1 MNKIQIKGDKL
12 TYRATPK
19 HCFDYDLAE
28 VTAYVDQESREILTD
43 LVLSSELI
51 SKFNL
56 MENVKGSEEIKLLNS
71 TPTLQAATNCGRTP
85 SGGVVFLDE
94 TITTKRVKI
103 EEIYCNEDL
112 NSKWTQLYNK
122 SGANAQDENQ
132 PDFADIMISYYR
144 QKAMKRT
151 QDLVILGD
159 TASLDSNLAH
169 IDGLVKLWENDAD
182 LNVIGTPETS
192 ITVSNA
198 FDLAITLHEGIPEVL
213 LDNEVEVEIWVGRET
228 YRKIINNVYNDN
240 NFHYTIEEETGSMP
254 SFILPTTNT
263 RVRSIPQFTGTDN
276 MYAVP
281 YEYVFFATD
290 LSSDV
295 DGFEFKYS
303 VYADELYFGTK
314 WRVGVQYVFPEYFTR
329 LRLTPTS

>member
-1 MNKIQIKGDKL
+1 MDKIKLKGQKL
-12 TYRATPK
+12 TYSPTPK
-19 HCFDYDLAE
+19 HTFDYDLAE
-28 VTAYVDQESREILTD
+28 VSSYVDQESREILTD
-43 LVLSSELI
+43 LTLSSELI

-56 MENVKGSEEIKLLNS
+56 MENVKGSEEIKLLESN
-71 TPTLQAATNCGRTP
+71 PTLQAATNCGRTP

-94 TITTKRVKI
+94 TVTTKRVKI

-122 SGANAQDENQ
+122 AGANRQDEEQ

-159 TASLDSNLAH
+159 TASVDSNLAH
-169 IDGLVKLWENDAD
+169 IDGLVKLWTNDAE
-182 LNVIGTPETS
+182 LNVIGTSETEF
-192 ITVSNA
+192 TNSNA
-198 FDLAITLHEGIPEVL
+198 FDLAIKCHEGIPEVL

-228 YRKIINNVYNDN
+228 YRKIVNNIYNDN
-240 NFHYTIEEETGSMP
+240 NFHYSIEEETGSMP

-263 RVRSIPQFTGTDN
+263 RVRSIPQFTGTN
-276 MYAVP
+276 YMFAVP
-281 YEYVFFATD
+281 YEYVFYGTD

-303 VYADELYFGTK
+303 TYKDELYFGTK
-314 WRVGVQYVFPEYFTR
+314 WRVGVNYVFSQYFTW
-329 LRLTPTS
+329 LKLTPTS

>member
-1 MNKIQIKGDKL
+1 MDKIKLKGQKL
-12 TYRATPK
+12 TYSPTPK
-19 HCFDYDLAE
+19 HTFDYDLAE
-28 VTAYVDQESREILTD
+28 VSSYVDQESREILTD
-43 LVLSSELI
+43 LTLSSELI

-56 MENVKGSEEIKLLNS
+56 MENVKGSEEIKLLESN
-71 TPTLQAATNCGRTP
+71 PTLQAATNCGRTP

-94 TITTKRVKI
+94 TVTTKRVKI

-122 SGANAQDENQ
+122 AGANRQDEEQ

-159 TASLDSNLAH
+159 TASVDSNLAH
-169 IDGLVKLWENDAD
+169 IDGLVKLWTNDAE
-182 LNVIGTPETS
+182 LNVIGTSETEF
-192 ITVSNA
+192 TNSNA
-198 FDLAITLHEGIPEVL
+198 FDLAIKCHEGIPEVL

-228 YRKIINNVYNDN
+228 YRKIINNIYNDN
-240 NFHYTIEEETGSMP
+240 NFHYSIEEETGSMP

-263 RVRSIPQFTGTDN
+263 RVRSIPQFTGTDY
-276 MYAVP
+276 MFAVP
-281 YEYVFFATD
+281 YEYVFYGTD

-303 VYADELYFGTK
+303 TYKDELYFGTK
-314 WRVGVQYVFPEYFTR
+314 WRVGVNYVFPEYFTQ
-329 LRLTPTS
+329 LKLTPTS